1 MGNMKQVHS
10 EDIKFWTDL
19 RTSVVWRCL
28 LAEWQLYR
36 FLYVKGE
43 NAIIILKILVTTVQN
58 LCTPE
63 ILPPNANVSTRNFL
77 NPEYMRG
84 VLR

>member
-1 MGNMKQVHS
+1 MNGN
-10 EDIKFWTDL
+10 
-19 RTSVVWRCL
+19 
-28 LAEWQLYR
+28 LYK

-43 NAIIILKILVTTVQN
+43 NAIIMLKSLVTTVQN

-63 ILPPNANVSTRNFL
+63 ILPPSVNVSARNFL